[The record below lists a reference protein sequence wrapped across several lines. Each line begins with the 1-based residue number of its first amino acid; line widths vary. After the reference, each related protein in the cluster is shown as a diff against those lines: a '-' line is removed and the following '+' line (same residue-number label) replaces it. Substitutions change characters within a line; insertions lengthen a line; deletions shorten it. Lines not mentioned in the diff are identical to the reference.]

1 MTTITSTKADAK
13 SRVPVLYIIH
23 AAISLFFMF
32 GFRFLPPL
40 FDLDQLGMSVV
51 GIFVGMLYAWIA
63 LGTYVWPCLAG
74 LISLE
79 ACGFDTMNNILATG
93 FGNNLIPFLIMIF
106 VYVIFLEKAGVCARI
121 SNWFLGRKIVV
132 GHPWILITF
141 ICLSAYVM
149 AICTYCYPAV
159 LIPWAIAY
167 SICEEAGYKK
177 GDRFPAL
184 LVLAISV
191 SAFCGYTALPIKA
204 VAALSLGL
212 TSTSTNGE
220 YTVSFAE
227 YSTFMVPMTLLS
239 MFVFLALMR
248 FVFKADVSKLANID
262 NKRFAEASKAP
273 MSRTEKAAFISM
285 VAFIVMMCLPTILPE
300 SWAITQLF
308 SGWGMN
314 GPIFIVLIFL
324 ALFMID
330 GKSILDFPSV
340 ANSGHVDW
348 NVIIMTASCF
358 SVAAAI
364 ESEEVGIMDNVFAA
378 VMPILE
384 YLSPALF
391 IIIAFVLMSILTQ
404 FLHNLV
410 LASVMTPVL
419 VRFALIVGVNPGIL
433 AIIMTYAFSIALV
446 TPAASAM
453 AAMTHSNDW
462 VSSSLCYK
470 ALGAHFVIA
479 MVLVLVIFGPIA
491 IFLN

>member
-1 MTTITSTKADAK
+1 MTDITKNKANEK
-13 SRVPVLYIIH
+13 SGIPLLYLFH
-23 AAISLFFMF
+23 VCISLFFMF
-32 GFRFLPPL
+32 GFQFLPSL
-40 FDLDQLGMSVV
+40 FGLSHLAMAVV
-51 GIFVGMLYAWIA
+51 GIFIGMLYAWIA

-74 LISLE
+74 LIALE
-79 ACGFDTMNNILATG
+79 ASGYDTMNNIFAVS

-106 VYVIFLEKAGVCARI
+106 VYVIFLEKSGMCIRI
-121 SNWFLGRKIVV
+121 SNWFLGRKVVV

-141 ICLSAYVM
+141 LCLSAYVM

-159 LIPWAIAY
+159 LIPWAISY

-177 GDRFPAL
+177 GDKFPGL

-191 SAFCGYTALPIKA
+191 AAFCGYTALPIKA

-212 TSTSTNGE
+212 TSTTTNGV
-220 YTVSFAE
+220 YTVSFAQ
-227 YSTFMVPMTLLS
+227 YCAFMIPMTLIS
-239 MFVFLALMR
+239 MFIFIALMR

-273 MSRTEKAAFISM
+273 MSRAEKAAFISM
-285 VAFIVMMCLPTILPE
+285 IAFIIMMCIPTILPAD
-300 SWAITQLF
+300 WLITQMF

-314 GPIFIVLIFL
+314 GPIFIVLVCLGIFL
-324 ALFMID
+324 ID
-330 GKSILDFPSV
+330 GKAILDFPTI

-358 SVAAAI
+358 GIAAAI
-364 ESEEVGIMDNVFAA
+364 ESDDVGIMDHVFAA
-378 VMPILE
+378 VMPVLDN
-384 YLSPALF
+384 LSPAMF

-419 VRFALIVGVNPGIL
+419 VQFALVVDVNPIIL
-433 AIIMTYAFSIALV
+433 AILLTYSFSIALV
-446 TPAASAM
+446 TPAGSAM

-462 VSSSLCYK
+462 ASSSLCYK
-470 ALGAHFVIA
+470 ALLLHFVVA
-479 MVLVLVIFGPIA
+479 MVVILIIFAPIA

>member
-1 MTTITSTKADAK
+1 MTTLTKNEAVGK
-13 SRVPVLYIIH
+13 SGISVLYIVHIC
-23 AAISLFFMF
+23 ISLFFMF

-40 FDLDQLGMSVV
+40 FGLSQLGMAVI

-63 LGTYVWPCLAG
+63 LGTYVWPCLSG
-74 LISLE
+74 LIALQAS
-79 ACGFDTMNNILATG
+79 GYDTMNNIFAAS

-106 VYVIFLEKAGVCARI
+106 VYVIFLEKSGMCVRI

-141 ICLSAYVM
+141 LCLSAYVM

-159 LIPWAIAY
+159 LIPWAISY

-177 GDRFPAL
+177 GDKFPGL

-191 SAFCGYTALPIKA
+191 AAFCGYTALPIKA
-204 VAALSLGL
+204 VAALSVGL
-212 TSTSTNGE
+212 TSTTTNGE
-220 YTVSFAE
+220 YTVSFAQ
-227 YSTFMVPMTLLS
+227 YCAFMIPMTLIS
-239 MFVFLALMR
+239 MFIFLALMR

-262 NKRFAEASKAP
+262 NKRFAEASRAP
-273 MSRTEKAAFISM
+273 MSRAEKAAFISM
-285 VAFIVMMCLPTILPE
+285 IAFIIMMCIPTILPSE
-300 SWAITQLF
+300 WTITQLF

-314 GPIFIVLIFL
+314 GPIFIVLVCLGIFL
-324 ALFMID
+324 ID
-330 GKSILDFPSV
+330 GKAILDFQNV

-358 SVAAAI
+358 AVAAVI
-364 ESEEVGIMDNVFAA
+364 ESDEVGIMDRVFDA
-378 VMPILE
+378 VMPVLDN
-384 YLSPALF
+384 LSPAMF
-391 IIIAFVLMSILTQ
+391 IVIAFVLMSILTQ

-419 VRFALIVGVNPGIL
+419 VQFALVVGVNPIIL
-433 AIIMTYAFSIALV
+433 AIMLTYAFSIALV
-446 TPAASAM
+446 TPAGSAM

-462 VSSSLCYK
+462 ASSSLCYK
-470 ALGAHFVIA
+470 ALFLHFITAMIVI
-479 MVLVLVIFGPIA
+479 LVIFAPIA